1 MFYGIKKRVK
11 NEDMK
16 EKEILEG
23 VKNRLGIDNLN
34 DMQKEMMGKASESRD
49 IILLSPTGSGKTLAF
64 TLPVLK
70 LMKPS
75 TGRIQCVVIAPSRE
89 LVIQI
94 AGVMREAAK
103 VFRVVALYGGHK
115 VEDEVNSLKV
125 TPDIVVA
132 TPGRLLDHSV
142 RHNLELLPV
151 RMLVLDEFDKTL
163 ELGFE
168 EEMEKLM
175 KRMKNISRIILT
187 SATKAD
193 ILPEFL
199 KLDNPITVD
208 YSSDT
213 EEVRGRMNI
222 RRVETDSNDKLEGLL
237 TLLHNIQSIRESEGS
252 EKIEKAMI
260 FVNHRESAE
269 RVYDFLRKHKVSVVL
284 YHGALEQ
291 KDRETAVALFN
302 NGSRPIIV
310 ATDLAARG
318 LDIEKVRSVIHYHQ
332 PLTPESYTH
341 RNGRTARVD
350 AEGDVYILVGPDEEL
365 KEFVKPDGDFVL
377 DGNTRTDLTQKF
389 MTLYISGG
397 KREKISR
404 GDILGFF
411 VKECGVKADD
421 IGKIDVFDHY
431 SLVAVKEGEVAHILN
446 ESEGKKLKGEKR
458 KIRTLS
464 K

>member
-1 MFYGIKKRVK
+1 
-11 NEDMK
+11 MK

-23 VKNRLGIDNLN
+23 IKNRLGIESLN
-34 DMQKEMMGKASESRD
+34 DMQKEMLAKSGEGRD

-103 VFRVVALYGGHK
+103 VFRTVALYGGHK

-151 RMLVLDEFDKTL
+151 RMIVLDEFDKTL

-168 EEMEKLM
+168 EEMEKLL
-175 KRMKNISRIILT
+175 KRMKNVSRIILT

-208 YSSDT
+208 YSSNISDLRQRMR
-213 EEVRGRMNI
+213 VRT
-222 RRVETDSNDKLEGLL
+222 VTADSNDKLESLL
-237 TLLHNIQSIRESEGS
+237 SLLHNITG
-252 EKIEKAMI
+252 KAMI

-269 RVYDFLRKHKVSVVL
+269 RIYEFLRRNNVAAVL

-302 NGSRPIIV
+302 NGSRPFIV

-318 LDIEKVRSVIHYHQ
+318 LDIEKVESVIHYHQ
-332 PLTPESYTH
+332 PLTQESFIH

-350 AEGDVYILVGPDEEL
+350 AEGDVYLLLGPDEEL
-365 KEFVKPDGDFVL
+365 KEFVSPDGEFLPDNNL
-377 DGNTRTDLTQKF
+377 RSDLSQKF

-397 KREKISR
+397 KREKLSR
-404 GDILGFF
+404 GDILGFL
-411 VKECGVKADD
+411 VKECNVNAED
-421 IGKIDVFDHY
+421 IGKINVFDHY
-431 SLVAVKEGEVAHILN
+431 SLVAVKESEVAKLLN
-446 ESEGKKLKGEKR
+446 KAENKKIKGEKR
-458 KIRTLS
+458 RIRPLS
-464 K
+464 

>member
-1 MFYGIKKRVK
+1 
-11 NEDMK
+11 MK

-23 VKNRLGIDNLN
+23 VRSRLGIEELN
-34 DMQKEMMGKASESRD
+34 EMQKKMMSKASEGRD

-94 AGVMREAAK
+94 SGVLREAAK
-103 VFRVVALYGGHK
+103 IFRVVALYGGHK

-125 TPDIVVA
+125 TPDIIVA

-175 KRMKNISRIILT
+175 KRLKNVSRIILT
-187 SATKAD
+187 SATNTD
-193 ILPEFL
+193 ILPQFL
-199 KLDNPITVD
+199 KLDNPVTVD
-208 YSSDT
+208 YSSDSQ
-213 EEVRGRMNI
+213 ELRGRMNV
-222 RRVETDSNDKLEGLL
+222 RKVTTDSNDKLEGLL
-237 TLLHNIQSIRESEGS
+237 TLLHNINSPKEDSAQNPPENSNVDETVKS
-252 EKIEKAMI
+252 MI

-269 RVYDFLRKHKVSVVL
+269 RIYEFLRKNKVAAVL

-302 NGSRPIIV
+302 SGSRPILV

-318 LDIEKVRSVIHYHQ
+318 LDIEKVGAVIHYHQ
-332 PLTPESYTH
+332 PLTKESYTH
-341 RNGRTARVD
+341 RNGRTARVE

-365 KEFVKPDGDFVL
+365 KEFVTPDGEFIL
-377 DGNTRTDLTQKF
+377 DNNKRADLSQRF

-397 KREKISR
+397 KREKLSK

-411 VKECGVKADD
+411 IKECGVPASD
-421 IGKIDVFDHY
+421 IGKINVFDHY
-431 SLVAVKEGEVAHILN
+431 SLAAVKEKIVPQILN
-446 ESEGKKLKGEKR
+446 KAEGKKIKGEKR
-458 KIRTLS
+458 RIRTLS

>member
-1 MFYGIKKRVK
+1 
-11 NEDMK
+11 MK
-16 EKEILEG
+16 EKEILENVRG
-23 VKNRLGIDNLN
+23 RLGIDELN
-34 DMQKEMMGKASESRD
+34 PMQKEMMAKASESRD

-70 LMKPS
+70 MMKPS
-75 TGRIQCVVIAPSRE
+75 TGRIQCVVVAPSRE

-94 AGVMREAAK
+94 ADVMREAGKA
-103 VFRVVALYGGHK
+103 FRTVALYGGHK

-125 TPDIVVA
+125 VPDIVVA

-168 EEMEKLM
+168 EEMEKLL
-175 KRMKNISRIILT
+175 KRMKNVSRIILT
-187 SATKAD
+187 SATNAD
-193 ILPEFL
+193 VLPDFL
-199 KLDNPITVD
+199 KLDNPVTVD
-208 YSSDT
+208 FSSSTSDP
-213 EEVRGRMNI
+213 RARMNI
-222 RRVETDSNDKLEGLL
+222 RKVTADSNDKLESLL
-237 TLLHNIQSIRESEGS
+237 QLLHNLYSNESGVS
-252 EKIEKAMI
+252 GNEKAII

-269 RVYDFLRKHKVSVVL
+269 RVYEFLKKKKVAAVL

-302 NGSRPIIV
+302 SGSRPILV

-318 LDIEKVRSVIHYHQ
+318 LDIEKVQSVIHYHQ
-332 PLTPESYTH
+332 PLTPEAFTH

-350 AEGDVYILVGPDEEL
+350 AEGDIYLLLGPEEEL
-365 KEFVKPDGDFVL
+365 KEFVNVDGDFTL
-377 DGNTRTDLTQKF
+377 DPNKQADLSQKY

-404 GDILGFF
+404 GDILGFL
-411 VKECGVKADD
+411 VKECDTPAAD
-421 IGKIDVFDHY
+421 IGKINVFDHY
-431 SLVAVKEGEVAHILN
+431 SLVAVREKAVAGILN
-446 ESEGKKLKGEKR
+446 KLEGKKLKGEKR
-458 KIRTLS
+458 RIRPKDL
-464 K
+464 

>member
-1 MFYGIKKRVK
+1 
-11 NEDMK
+11 MK

-23 VKNRLGIDNLN
+23 IKTRLGIESLN
-34 DMQKEMMGKASESRD
+34 EMQKEMMAKSSESRD

-70 LMKPS
+70 MMKPS
-75 TGRIQCVVIAPSRE
+75 TGRIQCVVVAPSRE

-94 AGVMREAAK
+94 AGVMREAGK
-103 VFRVVALYGGHK
+103 LFRVVALYGGHS

-125 TPDIVVA
+125 TPDIVVT

-168 EEMEKLM
+168 EEMSKLM
-175 KRMKNISRIILT
+175 KRMKNVSRIILT

-208 YSSDT
+208 YSSNMED
-213 EEVRGRMNI
+213 VRGRMNI
-222 RRVETDSNDKLEGLL
+222 RKVVTDSNDKLQGLL
-237 TLLHNIQSIRESEGS
+237 ILLNNINSGNEAP
-252 EKIEKAMI
+252 EKAMI

-269 RVYDFLRKHKVSVVL
+269 RVYDFLHKNKVAAVL

-302 NGSRPIIV
+302 NGSRPILV

-318 LDIEKVRSVIHYHQ
+318 LDIEKVQSVIHYHQ
-332 PLTPESYTH
+332 PLTEESFVH
-341 RNGRTARVD
+341 RNGRTARVNED
-350 AEGDVYILVGPDEEL
+350 GDIYLLVGPEEDL
-365 KEFVKPDGDFVL
+365 KEFVSPDGDFIL
-377 DGNTRTDLTQKF
+377 DDSKQADLSQKF

-397 KREKISR
+397 KREKLSR

-411 VKECGVKADD
+411 VKECDIPAKD
-421 IGKIDVFDHY
+421 IGKINVFDHY
-431 SLVAVKEGEVAHILN
+431 SLVAVKEEVVPRLLN
-446 ESEGKKLKGEKR
+446 TAEGKKLKGEKR
-458 KIRTLS
+458 RIRTLT

>member
-1 MFYGIKKRVK
+1 
-11 NEDMK
+11 MK
-16 EKEILEG
+16 EKEIIEG
-23 VKNRLGIDNLN
+23 VKRRLGISQLN
-34 DMQKEMMGKASESRD
+34 EMQKEMMSKSSESRD

-89 LVIQI
+89 LVLQI
-94 AGVMREAAK
+94 ASVMREAAK

-125 TPDIVVA
+125 VPDIVVA

-168 EEMEKLM
+168 EQMEKLV
-175 KRMKNISRIILT
+175 KRMKNVSRIILT

-199 KLDNPITVD
+199 KLDNPVTVD
-208 YSSDT
+208 YSSRS
-213 EEVRGRMNI
+213 EEVRGRMNV
-222 RRVETDSNDKLEGLL
+222 RKVPTDSNDKLEGLL
-237 TLLHNIQSIRESEGS
+237 ALLYNINSGNESP
-252 EKIEKAMI
+252 EKAMI

-269 RVYDFLRKHKVSVVL
+269 RVYEFLRKRKVAAVL

-291 KDRETAVALFN
+291 KERESAVALFN
-302 NGSRPIIV
+302 NGSRPILV

-318 LDIEKVRSVIHYHQ
+318 LDIEKVKSVIHYHQ
-332 PLTPESYTH
+332 PLTPESFTH
-341 RNGRTARVD
+341 RNGRTARID
-350 AEGDVYILVGPDEEL
+350 EEGDIYVLAGPDEQL
-365 KEFVKPDGDFVL
+365 KEFISPDGEFVL
-377 DGNTRTDLTQKF
+377 DPEKYVDLSQKF

-397 KREKISR
+397 KREKLSK

-411 VKECGVKADD
+411 VKECGVNPAD

-431 SLVAVKEGEVAHILN
+431 SLAAVREKSVAPLLN
-446 ESEGKKLKGEKR
+446 AAEGKKLKGEKR
-458 KIRTLS
+458 RIRPLS
-464 K
+464 

>member
-1 MFYGIKKRVK
+1 MRLRALKI
-11 NEDMK
+11 MK

-23 VKNRLGIDNLN
+23 VKTRLGIEELN
-34 DMQKEMMGKASESRD
+34 EMQKEMMSKASEGQD

-64 TLPVLK
+64 ALPVLK

-94 AGVMREAAK
+94 AAVMREAGK

-125 TPDIVVA
+125 VPDIVVA

-168 EEMEKLM
+168 EEMEKLL
-175 KRMKNISRIILT
+175 KRMKNVSRIILT

-193 ILPEFL
+193 LLPDFL
-199 KLDNPITVD
+199 KLDNPVTVD
-208 YSSDT
+208 YSSQT
-213 EEVRGRMNI
+213 EEVRGRMNV
-222 RRVETDSNDKLEGLL
+222 RKVVTASNDKLEGLL
-237 TLLHNIQSIRESEGS
+237 TLLHNINQGKEGA
-252 EKIEKAMI
+252 EKTMI

-269 RVYDFLRKHKVSVVL
+269 RVYEFLKKNKVATVL

-291 KDRETAVALFN
+291 KERETAVAMFN

-318 LDIEKVRSVIHYHQ
+318 LDIEKVKSVIHYHQ
-332 PLTPESYTH
+332 PLTQESYTH

-350 AEGDVYILVGPDEEL
+350 EDGDIYLLVGPDEEL
-365 KEFVKPDGDFVL
+365 KEFIKPDGELSPDP
-377 DGNTRTDLTQKF
+377 GQRADLSQKF

-397 KREKISR
+397 KREKLSK
-404 GDILGFF
+404 GDILGFLA
-411 VKECGVKADD
+411 KECEVSPSD

-431 SLVAVKEGEVAHILN
+431 SLVAVREKAVPALLDKAEGR
-446 ESEGKKLKGEKR
+446 KLKGEKR
-458 KIRTLS
+458 RIRPVS
-464 K
+464 

>member
-1 MFYGIKKRVK
+1 
-11 NEDMK
+11 MK

-23 VKNRLGIDNLN
+23 VKSLGIEELN
-34 DMQKEMMGKASESRD
+34 EMQKEMLSKASEGKD

-75 TGRIQCVVIAPSRE
+75 TGRIQCVVVAPSRE

-94 AGVMREAAK
+94 AGVLRKAGKM
-103 VFRVVALYGGHK
+103 FRVVALYGGHK

-125 TPDIVVA
+125 VPDIVVA

-168 EEMEKLM
+168 EEMSKLV
-175 KRMKNISRIILT
+175 KRMKNVSRIILT

-208 YSSDT
+208 YSASSK
-213 EEVRGRMNI
+213 EVRGRMNV
-222 RRVETDSNDKLEGLL
+222 RTVLTDSNDKLEGLL
-237 TLLHNIQSIRESEGS
+237 TLLHNINSQKETL
-252 EKIEKAMI
+252 EKAMI

-269 RVYDFLRKHKVSVVL
+269 RVYEFLRKKKVAAVL

-291 KDRETAVALFN
+291 KDRETAIALFN

-318 LDIEKVRSVIHYHQ
+318 LDIERVQSVIHYHQ
-332 PLTPESYTH
+332 PLTEEAFIH
-341 RNGRTARVD
+341 RNGRTARID
-350 AEGDVYILVGPDEEL
+350 EEGDVYLLVGPDEEL
-365 KEFVKPDGDFVL
+365 KEFVNADGEFIL
-377 DGNTRTDLTQKF
+377 DGKKEADLSQKF

-397 KREKISR
+397 KREKISK
-404 GDILGFF
+404 GDILGFL
-411 VKECGVKADD
+411 VKECEVMPCD

-431 SLVAVKEGEVAHILN
+431 SLVAVKEDEVSRVLN
-446 ESEGKKLKGEKR
+446 KAEGKKLKGEKR
-458 KIRTLS
+458 RIRTLT

>member
-1 MFYGIKKRVK
+1 
-11 NEDMK
+11 MK
-16 EKEILEG
+16 EKDILESIRT
-23 VKNRLGIDNLN
+23 RLGIDSLN
-34 DMQKEMMGKASESRD
+34 DMQKEMMSKSSEGRD

-64 TLPVLK
+64 TIPVMK
-70 LMKPS
+70 LMKAS

-94 AGVMREAAK
+94 AGVMREAGK
-103 VFRVVALYGGHK
+103 EFRVVALYGGHK

-151 RMLVLDEFDKTL
+151 RMVVLDEFDKTL

-168 EEMEKLM
+168 EEMGKLM
-175 KRMKNISRIILT
+175 KRMKNVSRIILT

-199 KLDNPITVD
+199 KLDNPVTVD
-208 YSSDT
+208 YSSEG
-213 EEVRGRMNI
+213 EEVRQRM
-222 RRVETDSNDKLEGLL
+222 RVRKVITDSNDKLEGLL
-237 TLLHNIQSIRESEGS
+237 TLLHNISTSGSPEKSI
-252 EKIEKAMI
+252 I

-269 RVYDFLRKHKVSVVL
+269 RVYEFLRKRKVAAVL

-302 NGSRPIIV
+302 NGTRPILV

-318 LDIEKVRSVIHYHQ
+318 LDIEKVKAVVHYHQ
-332 PLTPESYTH
+332 PLTKEAFIH

-350 AEGDVYILVGPDEEL
+350 EEGDIYLLLGPEEEL
-365 KEFVKPDGDFVL
+365 KEFVSIDEEFRPDESKKS
-377 DGNTRTDLTQKF
+377 DLSQKF
-389 MTLYISGG
+389 MTVYISGG
-397 KREKISR
+397 KREKLSK
-404 GDILGFF
+404 GDILGFLI
-411 VKECGVKADD
+411 KECGIEGEA

-431 SLVAVKEGEVAHILN
+431 SLVAVKDKDVPHLLN
-446 ESEGKKLKGEKR
+446 VSQGKKLKGEKR
-458 KIRTLS
+458 RFSLLTK
-464 K
+464 

>member
-1 MFYGIKKRVK
+1 
-11 NEDMK
+11 MK
-16 EKEILEG
+16 EKDILDG
-23 VKNRLGIDNLN
+23 VRSRLGIDSLN
-34 DMQKEMMGKASESRD
+34 EMQKELMAKANDSRD

-94 AGVMREAAK
+94 AGVMREAGK
-103 VFRVVALYGGHK
+103 IFRVVALYGGHS

-151 RMLVLDEFDKTL
+151 RMIVLDEFDKTL

-168 EEMEKLM
+168 EEMSKLM
-175 KRMKNISRIILT
+175 KRMKNVSRIILT

-208 YSSDT
+208 YSSDV
-213 EEVRGRMNI
+213 ENVRGRMNI
-222 RRVETDSNDKLEGLL
+222 RKVVTDSNDKLEGLL
-237 TLLHNIQSIRESEGS
+237 KLLNNINSGNNSL
-252 EKIEKAMI
+252 EKAMI

-269 RVYDFLRKHKVSVVL
+269 RVYDFLRKNKVAAVL

-302 NGSRPIIV
+302 NGSRPILV

-318 LDIEKVRSVIHYHQ
+318 LDIEKVKSVIHYHQ
-332 PLTPESYTH
+332 PLTKESFVH
-341 RNGRTARVD
+341 RNGRTARVEE
-350 AEGDVYILVGPDEEL
+350 EGDIYLLVGPDEEL
-365 KEFVKPDGDFVL
+365 KEFVAPDGEFIL
-377 DGNTRTDLTQKF
+377 DENKKANLSQKF

-397 KREKISR
+397 KREKLSR

-411 VKECGVKADD
+411 VKECGVPASD
-421 IGKIDVFDHY
+421 IGKINVFDHY
-431 SLVAVKEGEVAHILN
+431 SLVAVKEEEVPSLLN
-446 ESEGKKLKGEKR
+446 IAEGKKLKGEKR
-458 KIRTLS
+458 RIRTLT

>member
-1 MFYGIKKRVK
+1 
-11 NEDMK
+11 MK

-23 VKNRLGIDNLN
+23 VKTRLGIEELN
-34 DMQKEMMGKASESRD
+34 DMQRKMMAKATEGRD

-70 LMKPS
+70 MMKPS

-89 LVIQI
+89 LVVQI
-94 AGVMREAAK
+94 ATVMREAAK

-168 EEMEKLM
+168 EEMEKLL
-175 KRMKNISRIILT
+175 KRMKNVSRVILT

-193 ILPEFL
+193 ALPEFL
-199 KLDNPITVD
+199 KLDNPLTVD
-208 YSSDT
+208 YSDRSDD
-213 EEVRGRMNI
+213 VRGRMNV
-222 RRVETDSNDKLEGLL
+222 RTVVADSNDKLEGLL
-237 TLLHNIQSIRESEGS
+237 MLLHNIGPGDKTI
-252 EKIEKAMI
+252 I

-269 RVYDFLRKHKVSVVL
+269 RVYDFLKKKKVAAVL
-284 YHGALEQ
+284 YNGALEQ

-302 NGSRPIIV
+302 NGTRPILV

-318 LDIEKVRSVIHYHQ
+318 LDIEKVKSVVHYHQ
-332 PLTPESYTH
+332 PLTPEAFTH

-350 AEGDVYILVGPDEEL
+350 EQGDIYLLLGPDEEL
-365 KEFVKPDGDFVL
+365 KEFVTPDGEFIPDP
-377 DGNTRTDLTQKF
+377 DKKSDLSRKF
-389 MTLYISGG
+389 MTLYINGG
-397 KREKISR
+397 KREKLSK
-404 GDILGFF
+404 GDILGFLT
-411 VKECGVKADD
+411 KECGVEGSD

-431 SLVAVKEGEVAHILN
+431 SLVAVREKEVARVLEI
-446 ESEGKKLKGEKR
+446 SQTKKIKGEKR
-458 KIRTLS
+458 RISALTK
-464 K
+464 

>member
-1 MFYGIKKRVK
+1 
-11 NEDMK
+11 MK
-16 EKEILEG
+16 EKEILES
-23 VKNRLGIDNLN
+23 VKSRLGIDSLN
-34 DMQKEMMGKASESRD
+34 DMQKEMMSNASESRD

-94 AGVMREAAK
+94 AGVMREAGK
-103 VFRVVALYGGHK
+103 VFRVVALYGGHN

-125 TPDIVVA
+125 VPDIIVA

-168 EEMEKLM
+168 EEMGKLM

-187 SATKAD
+187 SATNAD

-199 KLDNPITVD
+199 KLDNPITVN
-208 YSSDT
+208 YLSDT
-213 EEVRGRMNI
+213 DEVRGRMNL
-222 RRVETDSNDKLEGLL
+222 RKVVADSNDKLESLL
-237 TLLHNIQSIRESEGS
+237 KLLHNINSLPVRDNSTTGS
-252 EKIEKAMI
+252 DTLEKSLI

-269 RVYDFLRKHKVSVVL
+269 RVYDFLRKNNVAAVL

-302 NGSRPIIV
+302 NGSRPILV

-318 LDIEKVRSVIHYHQ
+318 LDIEKVKSVIHYHQ
-332 PLTPESYTH
+332 PLTEESFIH

-350 AEGDVYILVGPDEEL
+350 KEGDIYILVGPDEEL
-365 KEFVKPDGDFVL
+365 KEFVSPDGDFIIEE
-377 DGNTRTDLTQKF
+377 GRYADLRQKF
-389 MTLYISGG
+389 MTLYVSGG
-397 KREKISR
+397 KREKLSK
-404 GDILGFF
+404 GDILGFL
-411 VKECGVKADD
+411 VKECGVPPTD

-431 SLVAVKEGEVAHILN
+431 SLVAVKEEDVAKLLN
-446 ESEGKKLKGEKR
+446 MAEGKKLKGEKR
-458 KIRTLS
+458 RIRTLT

>member
-1 MFYGIKKRVK
+1 
-11 NEDMK
+11 MK

-23 VKNRLGIDNLN
+23 VKSRLGIEQLN
-34 DMQKEMMGKASESRD
+34 EMQKEMLEKASVGRD

-75 TGRIQCVVIAPSRE
+75 TGRIQCVVVAPSRE

-94 AGVMREAAK
+94 AGVMREAGKA
-103 VFRVVALYGGHK
+103 FRVIALYGGHK

-168 EEMEKLM
+168 EEMEKLL
-175 KRMKNISRIILT
+175 KRMKNVSRVILT

-193 ILPEFL
+193 LLPDFL
-199 KLDNPITVD
+199 KLDNPVTVD
-208 YSSDT
+208 FSSGAAD
-213 EEVRGRMNI
+213 VRQRMNVRKVI
-222 RRVETDSNDKLEGLL
+222 TDSNDKLQGLL
-237 TLLHNIQSIRESEGS
+237 TLLHNINSEDTVPS
-252 EKIEKAMI
+252 ATDNQEEKPNEIGKAII

-269 RVYDFLRKHKVSVVL
+269 RIYDFLRKNKVAAVL

-302 NGSRPIIV
+302 NGSRPILV

-318 LDIEKVRSVIHYHQ
+318 LDIEKVKSVIHYHQ
-332 PLTPESYTH
+332 PLTPEAFVH

-350 AEGDVYILVGPDEEL
+350 ADGDVYLLLGPDEAL
-365 KEFVKPDGDFVL
+365 KEFVSPDGEFIL
-377 DGNTRTDLTQKF
+377 DEKRTADLSQKF
-389 MTLYISGG
+389 MTLYISAG

-404 GDILGFF
+404 GDILGFLT
-411 VKECGVKADD
+411 KECHLPGSD
-421 IGKIDVFDHY
+421 IGKINVFDHY
-431 SLVAVKEGEVAHILN
+431 SLVAVKEKDVASILN
-446 ESEGKKLKGEKR
+446 VASDKKLKGQKR
-458 KIRTLS
+458 RFSSLS

>member
-1 MFYGIKKRVK
+1 
-11 NEDMK
+11 MK

-23 VKNRLGIDNLN
+23 VKNRLGIDSLN
-34 DMQKEMMGKASESRD
+34 EMQKEMLSKASESRD

-64 TLPVLK
+64 ILPVLK
-70 LMKPS
+70 MLKPS

-94 AGVMREAAK
+94 ANVMREAAK

-125 TPDIVVA
+125 VPDIVVA

-151 RMLVLDEFDKTL
+151 RILVLDEFDKTL
-163 ELGFE
+163 ELGFD

-175 KRMKNISRIILT
+175 KRFKNVSRIILT

-193 ILPEFL
+193 VLPDFL
-199 KLDNPITVD
+199 KLDNPLTVD
-208 YSSDT
+208 YSSQAG
-213 EEVRGRMNI
+213 EVRDRMNI
-222 RRVETDSNDKLEGLL
+222 RKVVTSNPDKLEGLL
-237 TLLHNIQSIRESEGS
+237 TLLHNIMASPQTSADTESAASGGKLEG
-252 EKIEKAMI
+252 EKTII

-269 RVYDFLRKHKVSVVL
+269 RVYEFLKKNKVAAVL

-302 NGSRPIIV
+302 NGSRPILV

-318 LDIEKVRSVIHYHQ
+318 LDIERVKSVIHYHQ
-332 PLTPESYTH
+332 PLTPEAFTH

-350 AEGDVYILVGPDEEL
+350 REGDVYLLVGPDEEL
-365 KEFVKPDGDFVL
+365 KEFVNSDGDFIL
-377 DGNTRTDLTQKF
+377 DEDRKSDLSQKF

-397 KREKISR
+397 KREKLSK
-404 GDILGFF
+404 GDILGFL
-411 VKECGVKADD
+411 VKECDVPASD

-431 SLVAVKEGEVAHILN
+431 SLVAVKEEKVAGILVAS
-446 ESEGKKLKGEKR
+446 ESKKIKGEKR
-458 KIRTLS
+458 RIRPLT

>member
-1 MFYGIKKRVK
+1 
-11 NEDMK
+11 MK

-23 VKNRLGIDNLN
+23 LKTRLGIEQLN
-34 DMQKEMMGKASESRD
+34 EMQKEMMAKATDSRD

-94 AGVMREAAK
+94 ASVMREAGK

-125 TPDIVVA
+125 VPDIVVA

-163 ELGFE
+163 ELGFD
-168 EEMEKLM
+168 EEMEKLVN
-175 KRMKNISRIILT
+175 RMKNVSRVILT

-193 ILPEFL
+193 LLPDFL

-208 YSSDT
+208 FSSDSD
-213 EEVRGRMNI
+213 EVRGRMNI
-222 RRVETDSNDKLEGLL
+222 RKVVTDSNDKLEGLL
-237 TLLHNIQSIRESEGS
+237 DLLHAINSGKEGP
-252 EKIEKAMI
+252 EKAMI

-269 RVYDFLRKHKVSVVL
+269 RVYEFLRKKKVAAVL

-318 LDIEKVRSVIHYHQ
+318 LDIEKVKSVIHYHQ
-332 PLTPESYTH
+332 PLTPEAFVH

-350 AEGDVYILVGPDEEL
+350 EEGDVYILVGPDEAL
-365 KEFVKPDGDFVL
+365 KEFVSPDGALTL
-377 DGNTRTDLTQKF
+377 DGKREADLSQKF

-397 KREKISR
+397 KREKLSK
-404 GDILGFF
+404 GDILGFL
-411 VKECGVKADD
+411 VKECGVAPAD

-431 SLVAVKEGEVAHILN
+431 SLVAVKEEDVPSLLNVA
-446 ESEGKKLKGEKR
+446 EGKKLKGEKR
-458 KIRTLS
+458 RIRPIS
-464 K
+464 I

>member
-1 MFYGIKKRVK
+1 
-11 NEDMK
+11 MK

-23 VKNRLGIDNLN
+23 IKTRLGIESLN
-34 DMQKEMMGKASESRD
+34 EMQKEMMAKSSECRD

-70 LMKPS
+70 MMKPS
-75 TGRIQCVVIAPSRE
+75 TGRIQCVVVAPSRE

-94 AGVMREAAK
+94 AGVMREAGK
-103 VFRVVALYGGHK
+103 LFRVVALYGGHS

-168 EEMEKLM
+168 EEMSKLM
-175 KRMKNISRIILT
+175 KRMKNVSRIILT

-208 YSSDT
+208 YSSNVED
-213 EEVRGRMNI
+213 VRGRMNI
-222 RRVETDSNDKLEGLL
+222 RKVITDSNDKLQGLL
-237 TLLHNIQSIRESEGS
+237 ILLNNINSGNEAP
-252 EKIEKAMI
+252 EKAMI

-269 RVYDFLRKHKVSVVL
+269 RVYDFLRKNKVAAVL

-302 NGSRPIIV
+302 NGSRPILV

-318 LDIEKVRSVIHYHQ
+318 LDIEKVQSVIHYHQ
-332 PLTPESYTH
+332 PLTEESFVH
-341 RNGRTARVD
+341 RNGRTARVNED
-350 AEGDVYILVGPDEEL
+350 GDIYLLVGPEEDL
-365 KEFVKPDGDFVL
+365 KEFVSPDGDFIL
-377 DGNTRTDLTQKF
+377 DDSKQADLSQKF

-397 KREKISR
+397 KREKLSR

-411 VKECGVKADD
+411 VKECDIPAKD
-421 IGKIDVFDHY
+421 IGKINVFDHY
-431 SLVAVKEGEVAHILN
+431 SLVAVKEEVVPRLLN
-446 ESEGKKLKGEKR
+446 TAEGKKLKGEKR
-458 KIRTLS
+458 RIRTLT

>member
-1 MFYGIKKRVK
+1 
-11 NEDMK
+11 MK

-23 VKNRLGIDNLN
+23 LKTRLGISELN
-34 DMQKEMMGKASESRD
+34 EMQQTMMAKASDGRD

-64 TLPVLK
+64 TLPVMKMLK
-70 LMKPS
+70 PA

-94 AGVMREAAK
+94 TNVMREAAK
-103 VFRVVALYGGHK
+103 VFRVVALYGGHS

-151 RMLVLDEFDKTL
+151 RILVLDEFDKIL

-168 EEMEKLM
+168 EEMEKLV
-175 KRMKNISRIILT
+175 KRMKNVSRIILT

-193 ILPEFL
+193 ILPDFL
-199 KLDNPITVD
+199 KLDNPVTVD
-208 YSSDT
+208 FTANT
-213 EEVRGRMNI
+213 EELRNRMNI
-222 RRVETDSNDKLEGLL
+222 RTVNAGSKDKLESLL
-237 TLLHNIQSIRESEGS
+237 TLLHNIGAG
-252 EKIEKAMI
+252 EKTMI

-269 RVYDFLRKHKVSVVL
+269 RVYEFLRKNKVAAVL
-284 YHGALEQ
+284 YHGALDQ
-291 KDRETAVALFN
+291 RDRETAVALFN
-302 NGSRPIIV
+302 NGSRPILV

-318 LDIEKVRSVIHYHQ
+318 LDIEKVKSVIHYHQ
-332 PLTPESYTH
+332 PLTPEAYTH

-350 AEGDVYILVGPDEEL
+350 EEGDIYLLIGPDESL
-365 KEFVKPDGDFVL
+365 KEFQKPDGEFIL
-377 DGNTRTDLTQKF
+377 DAEKKSDLRQKF
-389 MTLYISGG
+389 MTLYINAG
-397 KREKISR
+397 KKEKISR

-411 VKECGVKADD
+411 TKECGVEGSD
-421 IGKIDVFDHY
+421 IGKIDVFDNY
-431 SLVAVKEGEVAHILN
+431 ALVAVREKAVAPLLN
-446 ESEGKKLKGEKR
+446 ASAGKKLKGEKR
-458 KIRTLS
+458 RISTLT

>member
-1 MFYGIKKRVK
+1 
-11 NEDMK
+11 MK

-23 VKNRLGIDNLN
+23 IKTRLGIESLN
-34 DMQKEMMGKASESRD
+34 PMQKDMLGKASESRD

-94 AGVMREAAK
+94 AGVMREAGK
-103 VFRVVALYGGHK
+103 VFRVIALYGGHS

-125 TPDIVVA
+125 TPDIIVA

-142 RHNLELLPV
+142 RKNLELLPV

-168 EEMEKLM
+168 DEMGKLV
-175 KRMKNISRIILT
+175 KRMKNVSRIILT

-199 KLDNPITVD
+199 RLDNPITVD
-208 YSSDT
+208 YSSQGED
-213 EEVRGRMNI
+213 VRERMNI
-222 RRVETDSNDKLEGLL
+222 QKVVTDSNDKLQGLL
-237 TLLHNIQSIRESEGS
+237 TLLHNINTGNDSP
-252 EKIEKAMI
+252 EKAMI

-269 RVYDFLRKHKVSVVL
+269 RVYDYLRKNKVAAVL

-302 NGSRPIIV
+302 SGSRPILV

-318 LDIEKVRSVIHYHQ
+318 LDIEKVQSVIHYHQ
-332 PLTPESYTH
+332 PLTEESFVH

-350 AEGDVYILVGPDEEL
+350 EEGDVYLLVGPDEEL
-365 KEFVKPDGDFVL
+365 KDFVSPDGEFIL
-377 DGNTRTDLTQKF
+377 DEGKRSDLTQKF

-411 VKECGVKADD
+411 VKECNVSAKE
-421 IGKIDVFDHY
+421 IGKINVFDHY
-431 SLVAVKEGEVAHILN
+431 SLVAVKEEAVPGLLN
-446 ESEGKKLKGEKR
+446 KAEGKKLKGEKR
-458 KIRTLS
+458 RIRTLT

>member
-1 MFYGIKKRVK
+1 
-11 NEDMK
+11 MK
-16 EKEILEG
+16 EKEILE
-23 VKNRLGIDNLN
+23 NISSRLGISSLN
-34 DMQKEMMGKASESRD
+34 EMQKQMMGHASAGQD

-94 AGVMREAAK
+94 ASVMREAGKA
-103 VFRVVALYGGHK
+103 FRVVALYGGHK

-168 EEMEKLM
+168 EEMGKLM
-175 KRMKNISRIILT
+175 KRLKNVSRIILT
-187 SATKAD
+187 SATKTD
-193 ILPEFL
+193 VFPEFL
-199 KLDNPITVD
+199 KLDNPLTVD
-208 YSSDT
+208 FSSAG
-213 EEVRGRMNI
+213 EQVRQRMNV
-222 RRVETDSNDKLEGLL
+222 RTVAAGSADKLESLL
-237 TLLHNIQSIRESEGS
+237 SLLHNINAGNETL
-252 EKIEKAMI
+252 EKSMI
-260 FVNHRESAE
+260 FVNHRESAQ
-269 RVYDFLRKHKVSVVL
+269 RVYDFLRKNNVAAVL

-291 KDRETAVALFN
+291 NDRETAVALFN
-302 NGSRPIIV
+302 NGTRPVIV

-318 LDIEKVRSVIHYHQ
+318 LDIEKVKSVIHYHQ
-332 PLTPESYTH
+332 PLTPEAYVH

-350 AEGDVYILVGPDEEL
+350 EEGDIYILVGPDEQI
-365 KEFVKPDGDFVL
+365 KDFVSPDGEFELL
-377 DGNTRTDLTQKF
+377 DKKADLSQKF
-389 MTLYISGG
+389 VTLYITGG
-397 KREKISR
+397 KREKLSK

-411 VKECGVKADD
+411 TKECDVPGSD
-421 IGKIDVFDHY
+421 IGKINVFDHY
-431 SLVAVKEGEVAHILN
+431 SLAAVREKAVPALLN
-446 ESEGKKLKGEKR
+446 KAEGKKIKGEKR
-458 KIRTLS
+458 KIRTLL